1 MKADADRALRRAL
14 ARAVACLL
22 LLLCQPAMA
31 DTPIA
36 LFKSFAGN
44 VNFVGTQKTLRT
56 KANGVDACAVTP
68 AATATTATLSGIPA
82 GAVVLSAQ
90 LYWAGSGGAAARD
103 YTIKFEN
110 VVLTAPVARQYNSA
124 TVGYDFFGG
133 AVDVTT
139 QVVAKRN
146 GTYSFSDLTVDTSNT
161 YCAVEAVLGG
171 WALAVIYSAPTETF
185 RVLNIY
191 EGFQYIRSS
200 SVTLTL
206 SNFNIPILTPEKTGR
221 IGHVTWEGDSSILGG
236 GEDLLFNNVALTDA
250 MNPSGNQFNSSSN
263 VNSDPNSYG
272 VDFDAYTLTD
282 PVIKQGQ
289 TSATTIYRSGTDL
302 VIMSSEIIAVPNTP
316 TADLGITMTRDQT
329 LTLGQ
334 TANYF
339 MTVKNNGPQA
349 EPGPI
354 VVTDV
359 LPANLGLVAV
369 GGEDWNCTVTGQN
382 VTCTY
387 LLQLEV
393 GASAPVLTL
402 LVMVNSNN
410 PSSMTNTAAVDGG
423 LFDNVAGNNSASD
436 TATIATPSYV
446 FTDAICINNVA
457 FGSSQPCKFISF
469 ANRIAG
475 VPISPIYVTNLN
487 AAGVPTFISSTVDTT
502 LGLRFALSCHNPVKD
517 AGTQANFPNA
527 STLLPLCA
535 QSAATPTIWTASMN
549 FTFVKSVPS
558 TSTGMVFD
566 YADAGRIK
574 LFLSDSNG
582 KTGATGPFVMRPDKF
597 LLSAYRVLSPSGT
610 WNNPAATLPTL
621 GAATLFARAGEVFTM
636 DVKAT
641 TRHATI
647 LLTKNYGNETPVAR
661 GVQLTVTPAR
671 DPRKSA
677 AQAASNPYFDD
688 MSYQPALQ
696 GTIGAFNAGI
706 ATYDKFIYD
715 EVGILAVAASAP
727 GGDYLGAGTIT
738 SAAIN
743 VGRFVP
749 NHFDTTVPVLAPLI
763 ACPTKLACV
772 AVLQN
777 SMVYSTQ
784 PFGATVTARHL
795 NGTTTL
801 INYQGEFARAVTLE
815 AWDKVGSTTQKNPPA
830 TPSGSTLKLSSGAGT
845 VAATAFAAG
854 VAAPQVNYAL
864 ANPYLDSAPRALNWA
879 PPTAIYI
886 RATDAEAVTSLRAP
900 VGAVN
905 PTVEGGAMIVN
916 GRLLLS
922 NAYGSELLG
931 LPVTVTA
938 QYWNGSAWTVSSTDT
953 SVPVLTGITFQNC
966 IKALQSSAATPGN
979 CKPAL
984 SSVGSPPALSLT
996 AGVGTVRLNATGA
1009 GNAGSGELL
1018 LIGPS
1023 WLPSTRARVTFGV
1036 YKSGPVTYVRE
1047 LY

>member
-1 MKADADRALRRAL
+1 MRTYAHRTMLPALVWAL
-14 ARAVACLL
+14 CCLL
-22 LLLCQPAMA
+22 SLLCRPAMA

-56 KANGVDACAVTP
+56 KANTVDPCSVTP
-68 AATATTATLSGIPA
+68 ATTATTAALSGIPS

-90 LYWAGSGGAAARD
+90 LYWAGSGATAARD

-110 VVLTAPVARQYNSA
+110 VVFTAPASRQYSSA

-139 QVVAKRN
+139 QVIAKRN

-161 YCAVEAVLGG
+161 FCAVQAVLGG
-171 WALAVIYSAPTETF
+171 WALAVIYSSPSETF

-206 SNFNIPILTPEKTGR
+206 SNFNIPVLTPAKTGR
-221 IGHVTWEGDSSILGG
+221 IGHVTWEGDDSISGG

-250 MNPSGNQFNSSSN
+250 MNPSGNQFNSASN
-263 VNSDPNSYG
+263 VNNDPYSYG

-282 PVIKQGQ
+282 PVIQQGQ
-289 TSATTIYRSGTDL
+289 TSATTVYRSGTDL
-302 VIMSSEIIAVPNTP
+302 VIMSAEIIAVPNTP
-316 TADLGITMTRDQT
+316 TADLGVTMTRDQT

-339 MTVKNNGPQA
+339 ITVKNNGPQA
-349 EPGPI
+349 DPGPI

-359 LPANLGLVAV
+359 LPAGLSAVAA
-369 GGEDWNCTVTGQN
+369 GGDDWNCVISGQN

-387 LLQLEV
+387 ALQLEV

-402 LVMVNSNN
+402 LVMVNSNT
-410 PSSMTNTAAVDGG
+410 PSSITNTTTVDGT
-423 LFDNVAGNNSASD
+423 LFDNVSGNDSASD
-436 TATIATPSYV
+436 TATVATPSYV
-446 FTDAICINNVA
+446 FTDAICTNNVA
-457 FGSSQPCKFISF
+457 FGSSQPCKFIYF
-469 ANRIAG
+469 GNRIAG

-487 AAGVPTFISSTVDTT
+487 ASGVPTFISSTANTT
-502 LGLRFALSCHNPVKD
+502 LGLKFALSCHNPIKD
-517 AGTQANFPNA
+517 AGTQANFPDT

-535 QSAATPTIWTASMN
+535 QSAATPTTWTASMN
-549 FTFVKSVPS
+549 FTFVKSIPS
-558 TSTGMVFD
+558 TSVGMVFD

-574 LFLSDSNG
+574 LYLSDTNG

-597 LLSAYRVLSPSGT
+597 VLTAYRVLTPSGT

-621 GAATLFARAGEVFTM
+621 GAATIFARAGEVFSM

-661 GVQLTVTPAR
+661 GVTLTATPAL

-677 AQAASNPYFDD
+677 AQAAINPYFDD

-706 ATYDKFIYD
+706 ATYNKFIYD
-715 EVGILAVAASAP
+715 EVGILAVAAAAP
-727 GGDYLGAGTIT
+727 GADYLGAGNIT
-738 SAAIN
+738 SASVN

-749 NHFDTTVPVLAPLI
+749 NHFDTAVPVVAPLI
-763 ACPTKLACV
+763 ACPLKLACV
-772 AVLQN
+772 AALKS

-795 NGTTTL
+795 NGSTTL

-815 AWDKVGSTTQKNPPA
+815 AWDSVGGTTQKNPPA
-830 TPSGSTLKLSSGAGT
+830 TPSGSALKLGAGAAT
-845 VAATAFAAG
+845 VAAASFAAG
-854 VAAPQVNYAL
+854 VAAPAVNYAL

-879 PPTAIYI
+879 PPTAIYL
-886 RATDAEAVTSLRAP
+886 RATDAEAITSLRAP
-900 VGAVN
+900 VGGVN

-916 GRLLLS
+916 GRLLLA

-931 LPVTVTA
+931 LPIGVTA
-938 QYWNGSAWTVSSTDT
+938 QYWNGSAWTISDTDT
-953 SVPVLTGITFQNC
+953 GAPALTGVTFQNC
-966 IKALQSSAATPGN
+966 VNGLKSSAAAPAN
-979 CKPAL
+979 CQSTL
-984 SSVGSPPALSLT
+984 SAVGSPPVLSLT
-996 AGVGTVRLNATGA
+996 AGAGTVRLNPTGK

-1023 WLPSTRARVTFGV
+1023 WLPSTHGRVTFGV